1 MMFSISEI
9 KKNSDGISFNSVL
22 EIKEKLDDPVT
33 PRLMSRMGTDG
44 KFLSPAL
51 EDLYPFLDEE
61 ELKKWMWK

>member
-1 MMFSISEI
+1 MEETL
-9 KKNSDGISFNSVL
+9 KWLFNEKGNVLL